1 MFRYI
6 FVDGECVESRGL
18 PQKEVTKLQVEHGE
32 LISVKEVR
40 DEGHDLDR
48 KNVG

>member
-6 FVDGECVESRGL
+6 FADGECIESRGL

-40 DEGHDLDR
+40 DERHDLDS
-48 KNVG
+48 

>member
-6 FVDGECVESRGL
+6 FADGECVESRGL

-32 LISVKEVR
+32 LVTVKEVR
-40 DEGHDLDR
+40 DEGHDLD
-48 KNVG
+48 N